1 MRMNVSPL
9 VTIGGELKHLLDPP
23 KIEITSDDSPQKKK
37 KTPKHSNFENK
48 VNLGFSIARIQKIK
62 IKIITEFLYM
72 VEVGTQ
78 KV

>member
-1 MRMNVSPL
+1 LPL
-9 VTIGGELKHLLDPP
+9 LG
-23 KIEITSDDSPQKKK
+23 IEIASDYLPKKK
-37 KTPKHSNFENK
+37 KKPKHKKFENK
-48 VNLGFSIARIQKIK
+48 VNSGFSIARIQK